1 MQSEPPEPP
10 EFSFAAEMRETRL
23 HTDALLAEGKVEE
36 AEAYMEERR
45 LLMVEHGYAIR
56 VLNQAYFAFHG
67 AYAESPA
74 SSSPIGAQVRRFREH
89 SDSVGDFILRIRE
102 ISTYQQFLD
111 YLDTLPPEDR
121 RRVACRLHR
130 RRVPSWAS
138 FQRQDTTLNST
149 PVTATGGDARHRRR
163 PTLAPRP
170 LADCDPRPAGR
181 RPRDYGRPRAVRS
194 RPSAGTAPSPHGSS
208 PSRPPPTTPS
218 WTPSPSPATARAS
231 MSRCWRARRWRR
243 GGWAGAP
250 ALLVLVGLAL
260 MGVNEVF
267 KDVVDRPRP
276 LEPVTGGGESFP
288 SGHTLHA
295 MLTSGLAWLLVMPRL
310 ANLTHRRLLLAAILV
325 WPVLVGISRVH
336 LERHWPSDV
345 LGAYVFGAALL
356 IVMAWVWPKVAPVRP
371 RIEYGASS
379 GPVDTVRPE
388 PTQPVRPEPTQPV
401 RPEPVEGPPSQQEG
415 AQ

>member
-1 MQSEPPEPP
+1 M
-10 EFSFAAEMRETRL
+10 
-23 HTDALLAEGKVEE
+23 
-36 AEAYMEERR
+36 
-45 LLMVEHGYAIR
+45 
-56 VLNQAYFAFHG
+56 N
-67 AYAESPA
+67 
-74 SSSPIGAQVRRFREH
+74 
-89 SDSVGDFILRIRE
+89 
-102 ISTYQQFLD
+102 STG
-111 YLDTLPPEDR
+111 E
-121 RRVACRLHR
+121 
-130 RRVPSWAS
+130 
-138 FQRQDTTLNST
+138 T
-149 PVTATGGDARHRRR
+149 PVTAAVRHWR
-163 PTLAPRP
+163 PGHWPTVTLVL
-170 LADCDPRPAGR
+170 LAAVLALMAVLASQEPSFGWD
-181 RPRDYGRPRAVRS
+181 RAVAAWLLGFS
-194 RPSAGTAPSPHGSS
+194 
-208 PSRPPPTTPS
+208 TPAYDAFMDAVSFPGNREGVYVTMLVGAALAS
-218 WTPSPSPATARAS
+218 WRLG
-231 MSRCWRARRWRR
+231 WRA
-243 GGWAGAP
+243 GV
-250 ALLVLVGLAL
+250 LVLVGLAL

-295 MLTSGLAWLLVMPRL
+295 MLTSGLAWLLVAPRL
-310 ANLTHRRLLLAAILV
+310 PHLSHRRVLLALALI

-401 RPEPVEGPPSQQEG
+401 RPEPVEGLPSQQGEG